1 MTESLTPR
9 TARWLL
15 AMIVLLILYGSL
27 YPFELRA
34 VHYPGFG
41 ELVRRLHWARTTRG
55 DLFANVLLYLP
66 FGAAL
71 AWSLPRSL
79 GPVARLLVVT
89 LCGAALSVSVELAQV
104 FTRMR
109 VSSLSDVASN
119 TGGSVLGCAAALAI
133 GAVAT
138 RLHASE
144 ALKLTREPVSA
155 ALVALWL
162 ASFLPPWLPP
172 FDTSRWPAAWS
183 RIVDAGWPEPQLV
196 LIHALGWLVV
206 AAALRALTRPQYV
219 WGALVLIVSL
229 TLVVRF
235 TLFVRFAGAAE
246 AAGALVALAAWPLV
260 ARLGERTLPLA
271 LFLGLLAAITWR
283 GLAPFEFTS
292 HARALRLVPFGDL
305 ISRGSTGFNLPLL
318 FGKAFWY
325 GALVWLLARRGTAP
339 LGAGLFVAVWL
350 ATLELLQMWTPA
362 GHHVPS
368 STDPVIALAAAM
380 ALALFGAIGA
390 GDGGEA
396 PEPAARKR
404 KARRG

>member
-1 MTESLTPR
+1 MTESLNVR

-15 AMIVLLILYGSL
+15 AMVVVLILYGSL

-34 VHYPGFG
+34 VSYPGLG
-41 ELVRRLHWARTTRG
+41 ELIRRLHWARTTRG
-55 DLFANVLLYLP
+55 DLFANTLLYLP

-79 GPVARLLVVT
+79 GPFSRLLIVT

-104 FTRMR
+104 FARMR
-109 VSSLSDVASN
+109 VSSLSDVAAN
-119 TGGSVLGCAAALAI
+119 TGGSALGCAGALAI

-183 RIVDAGWPEPQLV
+183 RIVETGWPAPELV
-196 LIHALGWLVV
+196 VLHALGWLVV
-206 AAALRALTRPQYV
+206 GTALRALTRPQYV

-229 TLVVRF
+229 TLLVRF
-235 TLFVRFAGAAE
+235 TLFVRFAGLAE
-246 AAGALVALAAWPLV
+246 LAGAIVALALWPLA
-260 ARLGERTLPLA
+260 ARLGERTLPLV
-271 LFLGLLAAITWR
+271 LFLALLATITWR
-283 GLAPFEFTS
+283 GLAPFEFTA

-305 ISRGSTGFNLPLL
+305 ISRGSTGFDLPVL
-318 FGKAFWY
+318 FSKAFAY
-325 GALVWLLARRGTAP
+325 GALVWLLVRRGMAA
-339 LGAGLFVAVWL
+339 LGAGVFVASCL
-350 ATLELLQMWTPA
+350 LTIELVQMWTPA

-368 STDPVIALAAAM
+368 TTDPVIALAAAT

-390 GDGGEA
+390 VDEA
-396 PEPAARKR
+396 PDPAAKKR
-404 KARRG
+404 RTRRS